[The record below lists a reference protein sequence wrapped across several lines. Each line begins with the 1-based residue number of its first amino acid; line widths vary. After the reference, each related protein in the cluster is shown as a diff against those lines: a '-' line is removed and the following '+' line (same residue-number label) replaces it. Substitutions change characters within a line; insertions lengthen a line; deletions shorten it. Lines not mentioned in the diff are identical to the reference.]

1 MQENYRAPEAGTKL
15 AFELQPGDP
24 VLVREFIPGKNKL
37 KAKGPYTLL
46 QKIRGSGAEVISA
59 KGKTKRVAI
68 SNLKPYR
75 PPITGE
81 VRVTTRAQARRTRA
95 QFDSSSSSDFGS
107 TSGEDSGSEQDEG
120 VAL

>member
-1 MQENYRAPEAGTKL
+1 MVAEQVSWWEQAQLDLRQKIERGDTQMQENYRAPEAGTKL

-37 KAKGPYTLL
+37 KARGPYTLL

-81 VRVTTRAQARRTRA
+81 VRVTTRA
-95 QFDSSSSSDFGS
+95 
-107 TSGEDSGSEQDEG
+107 
-120 VAL
+120 